1 MNLFQGE
8 QILTTTEDNIVVLT
22 THRIR
27 SNNSYGWGQHSTTSI
42 MLEKVS
48 SIQLIYT
55 SYPILFIVA
64 GVLLLVGYIMNSQRV
79 ANGEMFIPVILAI
92 ICVGSYFFTRKH
104 VCVVASD
111 GGAKLSFV
119 TANMKKD
126 ALHSFID
133 KVEQAK
139 YNKTMPGLNSL
150 I

>member
-27 SNNSYGWGQHSTTSI
+27 SNNSYGWGQHNTTSI

-48 SIQLIYT
+48 SIQLTYT
-55 SYPILFIVA
+55 SYPVLFILA
-64 GVLLLVGYIMNSQRV
+64 GLFLLVSYIMSSQRV
-79 ANGEMFIPVILAI
+79 ANCETLIPVIIAI
-92 ICVGSYFFTRKH
+92 VCVGAYFSTRKH
-104 VCVVASD
+104 VCIVASD

-139 YNKTMPGLNSL
+139 YNKTMPGLNS
-150 I
+150 

>member
-48 SIQLIYT
+48 SIQLTYT
-55 SYPILFIVA
+55 SYPLLLLMA
-64 GVLLLVGYIMNSQRV
+64 GVLMIIAFVMNSQHV
-79 ANGEMFIPVILAI
+79 GGNEMFIPILLAI
-92 ICVGSYFFTRKH
+92 ICLAMYFATRKH
-104 VCVVASD
+104 VCVIASD
-111 GGAKLSFV
+111 GGARISFA
-119 TANMKKD
+119 TTNMKRD

-139 YNKTMPGLNSL
+139 YNRTMPVLNSR
-150 I
+150 

>member
-48 SIQLIYT
+48 SIQLTYT
-55 SYPILFIVA
+55 SYP
-64 GVLLLVGYIMNSQRV
+64 VLLLMAGILIIIAFVMKSQHVGEN
-79 ANGEMFIPVILAI
+79 EMFIPIMLAI
-92 ICVGSYFFTRKH
+92 VCLAIYFATRKH
-104 VCVVASD
+104 VCVIASD
-111 GGAKLSFV
+111 GGARISFA
-119 TANMKKD
+119 TTNMKKEV
-126 ALHSFID
+126 LHNFID

-139 YNKTMPGLNSL
+139 CNRMLSL
-150 I
+150 V